1 MISSKSNSFLSIV
14 TIFQLC
20 YYLNKFKEKITL
32 GISLLLSLVVFL
44 TMLVK
49 KFLPPTSLA
58 FPLIAKYVVFTFVI
72 NLMSMA
78 TSVCVINVNHRE
90 TRHMP
95 NSLKWVFLVTL
106 PSLLLM
112 GCPRK
117 HRYHAKKDGTTYT
130 EFLVVGLNFTE
141 LYKRY

>member
-1 MISSKSNSFLSIV
+1 MISNKSNSNLIVSIFLICNNLM
-14 TIFQLC
+14 I
-20 YYLNKFKEKITL
+20 FKEKITL

-58 FPLIAKYVVFTFVI
+58 FPLIAKYVVFTFI
-72 NLMSMA
+72 MNLMSMA

-95 NSLKWVFLVTL
+95 NSLKWGFLVAL
-106 PSLLLM
+106 PWLLFM
-112 GCPRK
+112 DRPRK
-117 HRYHAKKDGTTYT
+117 HRYRANKDGKEYK
-130 EFLVVGLNFTE
+130 EFLVRNLNFM
-141 LYKRY
+141 

>member
-1 MISSKSNSFLSIV
+1 MISNKSNSNLIISILL
-14 TIFQLC
+14 ICNNLMI
-20 YYLNKFKEKITL
+20 FKEKITL

-117 HRYHAKKDGTTYT
+117 HRYHAKKDGTTYK
-130 EFLVVGLNFTE
+130 EFLVIGLNSTE
-141 LYKRY
+141 LDKRY

>member
-1 MISSKSNSFLSIV
+1 MISNRSNFFMSRFSIM
-14 TIFQLC
+14 C
-20 YYLNKFKEKITL
+20 YLNILKEKITL

-117 HRYHAKKDGTTYT
+117 HRYHAKKDGMTYT

-141 LYKRY
+141 LDKRY